1 MLLTHLL
8 IVFSDLICAAII
20 NVRPSLAG
28 IRIIKILTFMTL
40 ASGSYLVV
48 SRHASITGAC
58 LAGILFLGVV
68 LASVFSARK
77 RLAKQ
82 ISVD

>member
-1 MLLTHLL
+1 
-8 IVFSDLICAAII
+8 
-20 NVRPSLAG
+20 
-28 IRIIKILTFMTL
+28 MTL